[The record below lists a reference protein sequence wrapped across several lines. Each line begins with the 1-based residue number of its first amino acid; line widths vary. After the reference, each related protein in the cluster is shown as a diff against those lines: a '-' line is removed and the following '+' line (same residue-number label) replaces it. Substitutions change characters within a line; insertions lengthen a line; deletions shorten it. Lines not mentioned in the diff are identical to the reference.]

1 MAEFK
6 IITDSTAD
14 LPGEYIEQNH
24 LGMMVLPYIVNEEP
38 YGIDKEMDVK
48 EFYQQMRGGMMP
60 TTSQVNPE
68 TAKEYLEKYLE
79 ECSEASGTQLFFRTE
94 RNLRE
99 CIYSSRGN
107 YGRKKRLQDYCCGYP
122 LRLPSRG
129 AFGPQS
135 GGDEEGREE
144 PG

>member
-48 EFYQQMRGGMMP
+48 EFY
-60 TTSQVNPE
+60 
-68 TAKEYLEKYLE
+68 
-79 ECSEASGTQLFFRTE
+79 
-94 RNLRE
+94 
-99 CIYSSRGN
+99 
-107 YGRKKRLQDYCCGYP
+107 
-122 LRLPSRG
+122 
-129 AFGPQS
+129 
-135 GGDEEGREE
+135 
-144 PG
+144 

>member
-38 YGIDKEMDVK
+38 YGIGKEMEVK

-68 TAKEYLEKYLE
+68 TAKEYLENYLE
-79 ECSEASGTQLFFRTE
+79 ECSELLVLSFSYLQQPRKLWKKEKTAGLLLWIPFAPPWE
-94 RNLRE
+94 RGFWSTR
-99 CIYSSRGN
+99 RW
-107 YGRKKRLQDYCCGYP
+107 R
-122 LRLPSRG
+122 
-129 AFGPQS
+129 
-135 GGDEEGREE
+135 
-144 PG
+144 

>member
-38 YGIDKEMDVK
+38 YGIGKEMEVK

-68 TAKEYLEKYLE
+68 QYEAMFEPILKEGKDIIHMTL
-79 ECSEASGTQLFFRTE
+79 SSGISGT
-94 RNLRE
+94 
-99 CIYSSRGN
+99 
-107 YGRKKRLQDYCCGYP
+107 
-122 LRLPSRG
+122 
-129 AFGPQS
+129 
-135 GGDEEGREE
+135 
-144 PG
+144 

>member
-38 YGIDKEMDVK
+38 YGIGKEMEVK

-68 TAKEYLEKYLE
+68 TAKEYLENYLE
-79 ECSEASGTQLFFRTE
+79 ECSELLVLSFSSGLSGT
-94 RNLRE
+94 
-99 CIYSSRGN
+99 
-107 YGRKKRLQDYCCGYP
+107 
-122 LRLPSRG
+122 
-129 AFGPQS
+129 
-135 GGDEEGREE
+135 
-144 PG
+144 

>member
-60 TTSQVNPE
+60 TTSQVNG
-68 TAKEYLEKYLE
+68 KGISGKL
-79 ECSEASGTQLFFRTE
+79 SGRMQRASGTQLFFRTE
-94 RNLRE
+94 RNLRK
-99 CIYSSRGN
+99 CIYSSCGN

-122 LRLPSRG
+122 LRLPGRR
-129 AFGPQS
+129 AFGPQG